1 MLVYF
6 VINMYDAAMGKVE
19 INQAAFEFFA
29 LKGFD
34 GCTLQEIAD
43 KVGINKATIYSHY
56 SSKEELFLTVLSEQI
71 NTYSETVKNAVD
83 ENINEPLNT
92 ILFNIVQA
100 FFDNSPLDRLLL
112 WKKTLLM
119 VVSDSDEGVRASS
132 RQVIYQMN
140 QLIYKTLNDLFLS
153 KGVDTSTPQF
163 SRFINSYYIFIQ
175 SILDW
180 ILLNAYRMNRDV
192 NTILADLWDNFWN
205 GSKIE

>member
-1 MLVYF
+1 
-6 VINMYDAAMGKVE
+6 
-19 INQAAFEFFA
+19 
-29 LKGFD
+29 
-34 GCTLQEIAD
+34 
-43 KVGINKATIYSHY
+43 
-56 SSKEELFLTVLSEQI
+56 
-71 NTYSETVKNAVD
+71 
-83 ENINEPLNT
+83 
-92 ILFNIVQA
+92 
-100 FFDNSPLDRLLL
+100 
-112 WKKTLLM
+112 M

>member
-1 MLVYF
+1 
-6 VINMYDAAMGKVE
+6 MYDAAMGKVE

-56 SSKEELFLTVLSEQI
+56 SSKEELFLTVLAEQI
-71 NTYSETVKNAVD
+71 NKYADAVKNAVD
-83 ENINEPLNT
+83 KNIDEPLDT
-92 ILFNIVQA
+92 ILFKIVQA
-100 FFDNSPLDRLLL
+100 FCDNYPLDRLLL

-140 QLIYKTLNDLFLS
+140 QQIYKTINGLFIT
-153 KGVDTSTPQF
+153 KGVDTTTPQF
-163 SRFINSYYIFIQ
+163 SKFINSYYIFIQ
-175 SILDW
+175 SIMDW

-205 GSKIE
+205 GSRPQ